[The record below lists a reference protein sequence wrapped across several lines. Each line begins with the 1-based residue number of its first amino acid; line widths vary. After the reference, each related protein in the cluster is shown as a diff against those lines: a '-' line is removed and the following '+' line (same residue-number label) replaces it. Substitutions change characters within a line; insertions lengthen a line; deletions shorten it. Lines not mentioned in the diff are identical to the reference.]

1 MNTETPN
8 ALYAHLG
15 PFSDLVAAAR
25 ALGPLFPSAPSGLE
39 TRRRARE
46 VLRFTVGEEQP
57 RTVSTE
63 RNWRADGVDGEEISW
78 SVGFGPR
85 TRAWILKPAGSS
97 GPLPGVVALHD
108 HGHFKYFGKEKI
120 ADGPEGPLSQVKEFR
135 DTYYGGRAYANLLAR
150 EGFVV
155 LVHDTFLWGSRRF
168 PLEIIPETDRAL
180 AEPVGAIFGQESAG
194 PEVVRYNGAAYLHEH
209 LVSKYCTLLGTNI
222 AAIVAYEDRVA
233 LNYIRAREDVDA
245 GRVGCVGLSGGGLRA
260 ALLRATSDHLAA
272 CAIVGMM
279 STYEGLLDN
288 CVAPHTGC
296 FSPPDGA
303 LMAIGRIL
311 PRVLLLRR
319 CSFNICSMMRSSR
332 SRACVA
338 LMPAWRPV
346 TSALAP
352 LKRIVASSTRPAP
365 LRRADATGCHFMAPE
380 TAATL
385 ILIFRVGQPCH
396 LLV

>member
-1 MNTETPN
+1 MNTETPD

-25 ALGPLFPSAPSGLE
+25 ALRPLFPSAPSGLE

-57 RTVSTE
+57 RNVSTE
-63 RNWRADGVDGEEISW
+63 RNWRADGVDGVEISW

-97 GPLPGVVALHD
+97 GSLPGVVALHD

-209 LVSKYCTLLGTNI
+209 LVSKYCTLLGTNV

-288 CVAPHTGC
+288 CVAPHTWMLFPTGW
-296 FSPPDGA
+296 STHGDWPD
-303 LMAIGRIL
+303 L
-311 PRVLLLRR
+311 
-319 CSFNICSMMRSSR
+319 
-332 SRACVA
+332 
-338 LMPAWRPV
+338 
-346 TSALAP
+346 
-352 LKRIVASSTRPAP
+352 ASSAAPAP
-365 LRRADATGCHFMAPE
+365 LLVQYLLDDAQFTVAGMRGADVRMAACYERAGAAEAYRGEFYPGPHRFDAPMQQ
-380 TAATL
+380 AAISWL
-385 ILIFRVGQPCH
+385 LKRLQP
-396 LLV
+396 